1 MPKTR
6 PLNEA
11 LSSLALSHS
20 PQMPVDPR
28 LGSLLSEADIHIPQG
43 VEVISDTHFR
53 VNFHAP
59 TANEVALRTFTGKL
73 PLERQENGVWT
84 TELEIG
90 QGGMRPLF
98 FLVDGVSVL
107 NPMAPIGFGAS
118 VATNIAD
125 LPQAGEDFYYLKDV
139 PHGAVSREYYR
150 SSVTGRYESCL
161 VYTPPGYM
169 NGGAEQY
176 PVLYLQHGHGENEQ
190 CWVYQGKVNF
200 IMDNLIAQQKARP
213 CIIVMNNGMVQQYT
227 DEGRHVNA
235 LQLEHLLVKDCIPF
249 IEKTYRVKTDRQNRA
264 MAGLSMGSMQ
274 TSMTTLANP
283 ELFAWAGVFS
293 GFVQPLPSIA
303 KEREYLSA
311 LDDAQK
317 FCDDFRL
324 FFRAIGTADP
334 FLNMFEQDSLLME
347 QKGLS
352 PDQCSAHIIRTYP
365 GSHDWNVWR
374 RCVRDF
380 LSMLFV

>member
-11 LSSLALSHS
+11 LYSLALSHS
-20 PQMPVDPR
+20 PQMPVDPK
-28 LGSLLSEADIHIPQG
+28 LGSLLSDAQLHIPKG

-59 TANEVALRTFTGKL
+59 TANEVALRTFHGNL
-73 PLERQENGVWT
+73 PLTKQENGVWT
-84 TELEIG
+84 AELEIG

-98 FLVDGVSVL
+98 FMVDGVSVL

-118 VATNIAD
+118 VATNMAD

-150 SSVTGRYESCL
+150 SSVTGRYESCM

-169 NGGAEQY
+169 NGGTEQY

-200 IMDNLIAQQKARP
+200 IMDNLLAQQKAQP
-213 CIIVMNNGMVQQYT
+213 CIIVMNNGMVQQHT
-227 DEGRHVNA
+227 DEGSRVEA
-235 LQLEHLLVKDCIPF
+235 MLLERLLVKDCIPF

-274 TSMTTLANP
+274 TSMTTLTHP
-283 ELFAWAGVFS
+283 ELFAWAGIFS

-303 KEREYLSA
+303 EGREYLSA

-317 FCDDFRL
+317 FGKDFRL

-334 FLNMFEQDSLLME
+334 FRGMFEQDSLLME

-352 PDQCSAHIIRTYP
+352 PEQCGAHLIRTYP

>member
-1 MPKTR
+1 MPNTR

-11 LSSLALSHS
+11 LNSLALSHS

-28 LGSLLSEADIHIPQG
+28 LGSLLSETELHIPQG
-43 VEVISDTHFR
+43 IEVVSDTHFR

-59 TANEVALRTFTGKL
+59 SANEVALRTFNGKVV
-73 PLERQENGVWT
+73 LEKQENGVWT
-84 TELEIG
+84 KLLEIG
-90 QGGMRPLF
+90 SGGMRPLF

-125 LPQAGEDFYYLKDV
+125 LPQSGEDFYYLKEV
-139 PHGAVSREYYR
+139 AHGAVSREYYH

-169 NGGAEQY
+169 KGGSETY

-190 CWVYQGKVNF
+190 CWVNQGKVHF
-200 IMDNLIAQQKARP
+200 IMDNLLAQDKARP
-213 CIIVMNNGMVQQYT
+213 CIIVMNNGMVQQDT
-227 DEGRHVNA
+227 PDGRRVNA
-235 LQLEHLLVKDCIPF
+235 LLLEHLLVTDCIPF
-249 IEKTYRVKTDRQNRA
+249 IEKTYRVKTDRQSRA

-274 TSMTTLANP
+274 TSMTTLAHP
-283 ELFAWAGVFS
+283 QLFAWAGIFS

-303 KEREYLSA
+303 EGREYLDA
-311 LDDAQK
+311 LDDPQK
-317 FCDDFRL
+317 FGDDFRL

-334 FLNMFEQDSLLME
+334 FCNMFEQDSLLME
-347 QKGLS
+347 QKGLA
-352 PDQCSAHIIRTYP
+352 PERCGAHLIRTYP

-374 RCVRDF
+374 RCIRDF
-380 LSMLFV
+380 LSLLFV

>member
-1 MPKTR
+1 MPNTR

-11 LSSLALSHS
+11 LNSLALSHS

-28 LGSLLSEADIHIPQG
+28 LGSLLSETELHIPQG
-43 VEVISDTHFR
+43 IEVVSDTHFR

-59 TANEVALRTFTGKL
+59 SANEVALRTFNGKVV
-73 PLERQENGVWT
+73 LEKQENGVWT
-84 TELEIG
+84 KLLEIG
-90 QGGMRPLF
+90 SGGMRPLF

-125 LPQAGEDFYYLKDV
+125 LPQSGEDFYYLKDV
-139 PHGAVSREYYR
+139 AHGAVSREYYH

-169 NGGAEQY
+169 NGGTEKY

-200 IMDNLIAQQKARP
+200 IMDNLLAEDKARP
-213 CIIVMNNGMVQQYT
+213 CIIVMNNGMVQQHT
-227 DEGRHVNA
+227 DEGRRVNA
-235 LQLEHLLVKDCIPF
+235 MQLTNLLVADCIPF

-274 TSMTTLANP
+274 TSMTTLTHP

-293 GFVQPLPSIA
+293 GFVQPLPMISE
-303 KEREYLSA
+303 ERGYLDA
-311 LDDAQK
+311 LNDAQR
-317 FCDDFRL
+317 FCDAFRL
-324 FFRAIGTADP
+324 FFRAIGSQDP
-334 FLNMFEQDSLLME
+334 FYHLFEKDSDFMS

-352 PDQCSAHIIRTYP
+352 PERCGAHIIRTYP

-380 LSMLFV
+380 LSLLFV